1 MDKQSKLLYQR
12 EVEEYLEKNNIYNLF
27 EDLTKQLIIE

>member
-27 EDLTKQLIIE
+27 EDLTKQLIIQ